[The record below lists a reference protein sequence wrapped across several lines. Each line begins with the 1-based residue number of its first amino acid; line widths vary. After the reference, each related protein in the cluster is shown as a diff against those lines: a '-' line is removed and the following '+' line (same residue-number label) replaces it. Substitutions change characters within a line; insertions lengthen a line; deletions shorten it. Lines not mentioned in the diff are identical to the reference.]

1 VVRLRGAPPRAPEG
15 LPGWPDLAL
24 VRGQEAAKRA
34 LEVAAAG
41 GHSILLAGPMGAG
54 KTMLARCLPGLLPPL
69 TADEV
74 SEVADLYAR
83 AGLPPPSDGRRPFRR
98 VEPTLRLA
106 ELVGTPKKPG
116 EVSLAGRGVLL
127 LDDLRAHRG
136 IALRAI
142 SRIVEEGTGTVFA
155 GPRSFE
161 FPARFQLIAT
171 ARLCP
176 CGLRGGWSPACRCTP
191 GELRRYWQPLA
202 ATILETLDLWIEV
215 PALSL
220 SELRAQ
226 IGESTETVARRVAH
240 ARSLQADRFRGGTN
254 PALNAAMTDA
264 DLGRHCR
271 LDAAGDALHDA
282 AVAKLGLSGR
292 GIARVLR
299 VSRTIADLAGGG
311 TIQPVHLAEAI
322 QYRTLEVS
330 RFSDRPGRGATP

>member
-1 VVRLRGAPPRAPEG
+1 MVVLPVAPDRPSDGRPG
-15 LPGWPDLAL
+15 LPDLAL

-41 GHSILLAGPMGAG
+41 GHSLLLAGPMGAG
-54 KTMLARCLPGLLPPL
+54 KTMLARCFPGLLPPL

-83 AGLPPPSDGRRPFRR
+83 AGLRPPGDSRRPFRR

-136 IALRAI
+136 IVLRAI

-176 CGLRGGWSPACRCTP
+176 CGHRGGWSPACRCTP

-202 ATILETLDLWIEV
+202 TTILESLDLRVEV

-220 SELRAQ
+220 GELRALP
-226 IGESTETVARRVAH
+226 GESTETVARRVAQ
-240 ARSLQADRFRGGTN
+240 ARSLQADRFRGVVG
-254 PALNAAMTDA
+254 PALNAAMAAA
-264 DLGRHCR
+264 DLARHCR
-271 LDAAGDALHDA
+271 LDAAGEALLDA
-282 AVAKLGLSGR
+282 ATAKLGLSGR
-292 GIARVLR
+292 GLARVLR
-299 VSRTIADLAGGG
+299 ISRTIADLAGGG
-311 TIQPVHLAEAI
+311 AIRAVHLAEAI

-330 RFSDRPGRGATP
+330 QFGGRPGRGATP